1 LGDSGFLLITLFFSG
16 RLRFMKINGR
26 NEGEGRD
33 GSREC
38 LKSSGSGGGGSSS
51 VVATSLHRIY
61 PTRNDLLFTFYE
73 PLGMPRH
80 IGRRT
85 ETDVT
90 ASGWLGRNRV
100 AALGL
105 PRCPVGRILG
115 RLFGRLI

>member
-1 LGDSGFLLITLFFSG
+1 LFFSG

-38 LKSSGSGGGGSSS
+38 LKSSGSWGGGGSSS
-51 VVATSLHRIY
+51 VVATSLNRIY
-61 PTRNDLLFTFYE
+61 LLFTFYE